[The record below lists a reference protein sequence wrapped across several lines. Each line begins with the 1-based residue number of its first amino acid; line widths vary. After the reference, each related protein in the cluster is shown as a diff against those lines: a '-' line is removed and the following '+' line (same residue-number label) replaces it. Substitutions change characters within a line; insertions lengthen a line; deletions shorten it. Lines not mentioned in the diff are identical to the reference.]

1 MTNFQCGGYSIG
13 ISCSLLLVDLLV
25 KENFLNSWANIHKN
39 IISINNE
46 HKKPVFYLP
55 NLKKNGYYPTSIISS
70 TPRKDCGQTIHFK
83 VTVENANLEASE
95 VCKSLSLLCIEETE
109 SRLGSKMGSEFY
121 LFVKESSEAIKIE
134 KYSKF
139 GHAKPQLSL
148 KTRVTCAGWDD
159 IGANEIEFRDGN
171 KPMHVSYWIGST
183 FYGLVMAIPPL
194 NQATLGVNIL
204 VTVPNENKL

>member
-1 MTNFQCGGYSIG
+1 
-13 ISCSLLLVDLLV
+13 
-25 KENFLNSWANIHKN
+25 
-39 IISINNE
+39 
-46 HKKPVFYLP
+46 
-55 NLKKNGYYPTSIISS
+55 
-70 TPRKDCGQTIHFK
+70 
-83 VTVENANLEASE
+83 
-95 VCKSLSLLCIEETE
+95 
-109 SRLGSKMGSEFY
+109 MGSEFY